1 MARTASRA
9 LPAAVAAWAVSEA
22 SGAPR
27 AHPVPDEAA
36 LRAFILTRLPADPAH
51 DIAHVERVVA
61 NARRIAEAEGADLAI
76 VIPAAWLHDC
86 VSYPKNHPD
95 RALSSRHA
103 AALASDWLRD
113 QGTPPE
119 RLAAISHAI
128 AAHSFSAGIT
138 AETLEARVV
147 QDADR
152 LEALGAIGIARCLMV
167 GGALGRP
174 LYHPDDPFC
183 DSRDPDDQRFS
194 IDHFYRKLFHVGETL
209 HTDTAR
215 REAAHRVAFM
225 RAFLAQLGAETGQ
238 APPTD

>member
-1 MARTASRA
+1 VSETSRA
-9 LPAAVAAWAVSEA
+9 RLDHD
-22 SGAPR
+22 APR
-27 AHPVPDEAA
+27 PSDAA

-51 DIAHVERVVA
+51 DITHVERVVA
-61 NARRIAEAEGADLAI
+61 NARLIADAEGADLAV

-103 AALASDWLRD
+103 ATLAIDWLRGE
-113 QGTPPE
+113 GTP
-119 RLAAISHAI
+119 AALLPAIGHAI
-128 AAHSFSAGIT
+128 EAHSFSAGI
-138 AETLEARVV
+138 AADTLEARVV

-174 LYHPDDPFC
+174 LYSDDDPFC
-183 DSRDPDDQRFS
+183 DTREPDDQRFT

-209 HTDTAR
+209 HTAAAR
-215 REAAHRVAFM
+215 REAAARIEFM
-225 RAFLAQLGAETGQ
+225 RAFLAQLGTET
-238 APPTD
+238 AKPPPTD

>member
-1 MARTASRA
+1 M
-9 LPAAVAAWAVSEA
+9 SEA
-22 SGAPR
+22 VRAPD
-27 AHPVPDEAA
+27 ALLIPDEPA

-61 NARRIAEAEGADLAI
+61 NARRIAAAEGADLAI

-103 AALASDWLRD
+103 AALAIDWLREH
-113 QGTPPE
+113 GTP
-119 RLAAISHAI
+119 AALLPAIGHAI
-128 AAHSFSAGIT
+128 EAHSFSAGIA

-174 LYHPDDPFC
+174 LYQTDDPFC
-183 DSRDPDDQRFS
+183 AAREPDDQQFT

-209 HTDTAR
+209 HTTTAR
-215 REAAHRVAFM
+215 REAASRIAFM
-225 RAFLAQLGAETGQ
+225 RTFLAQLGDETGR
-238 APPTD
+238 APPAA

>member
-1 MARTASRA
+1 MSESVRT
-9 LPAAVAAWAVSEA
+9 P
-22 SGAPR
+22 GAPLT
-27 AHPVPDEAA
+27 PDDTA

-103 AALASDWLRD
+103 AALASDWLRG

-138 AETLEARVV
+138 AETLEAKVV

-152 LEALGAIGIARCLMV
+152 LEAIGAIGIARCLMV

-174 LYHPDDPFC
+174 LYHTDDPFC
-183 DSRDPDDQRFS
+183 TTREPDDQQFT
-194 IDHFYRKLFHVGETL
+194 IDHFYRKLFRVGETL
-209 HTDTAR
+209 HTPAAR
-215 REAAHRVAFM
+215 REAASRLRFM
-225 RAFLAQLGAETGQ
+225 RDFLAQLGRETGH
-238 APPTD
+238 APPP

>member
-1 MARTASRA
+1 VSETSRA
-9 LPAAVAAWAVSEA
+9 RLDHD
-22 SGAPR
+22 APR
-27 AHPVPDEAA
+27 PSDAA

-51 DIAHVERVVA
+51 DITHVERVVA
-61 NARRIAEAEGADLAI
+61 NARLIAETEGADLAV

-103 AALASDWLRD
+103 AALAIDWLRD
-113 QGTPPE
+113 EGTP
-119 RLAAISHAI
+119 AALLPAIGHAI
-128 AAHSFSAGIT
+128 EAHSFSAGI
-138 AETLEARVV
+138 AADTLEARVV

-174 LYHPDDPFC
+174 LYSSDDPFC
-183 DSRDPDDQRFS
+183 DTREPDDQRFT

-209 HTDTAR
+209 HTAAAR
-215 REAAHRVAFM
+215 REATARIEFM
-225 RAFLAQLGAETGQ
+225 RAFLAQLDTET
-238 APPTD
+238 AKPPPTD

>member
-1 MARTASRA
+1 MSETSRA
-9 LPAAVAAWAVSEA
+9 RLDHD
-22 SGAPR
+22 APR
-27 AHPVPDEAA
+27 PSDAA

-51 DIAHVERVVA
+51 DITHVERVVA
-61 NARRIAEAEGADLAI
+61 NARLIAETEGADLAV

-103 AALASDWLRD
+103 AALAIDWLRD
-113 QGTPPE
+113 EGTP
-119 RLAAISHAI
+119 AALLPAIGHAI
-128 AAHSFSAGIT
+128 EAHSFSAGI
-138 AETLEARVV
+138 AADTLEARVV

-174 LYHPDDPFC
+174 LYSSDDPFC
-183 DSRDPDDQRFS
+183 DTREPDDQRFT

-209 HTDTAR
+209 HTAAAR
-215 REAAHRVAFM
+215 REATARIEFM
-225 RAFLAQLGAETGQ
+225 RAFLAQLDTET
-238 APPTD
+238 AKPPPTD